1 MFAARFPEGD
11 SCAPRSYQGTKVT
24 MSSYYFIKVINFTFD
39 MFEGPWQVFD
49 RRIKFL
55 AAGSNRIKDLLQS
68 LYTPITE
75 LQTFVLKPCQ

>member
-1 MFAARFPEGD
+1 
-11 SCAPRSYQGTKVT
+11 
-24 MSSYYFIKVINFTFD
+24 MSSYNFIKVINFTFD
-39 MFEGPWQVFD
+39 MFEGPWQVFG

-55 AAGSNRIKDLLQS
+55 ADGSNRIKELLQS